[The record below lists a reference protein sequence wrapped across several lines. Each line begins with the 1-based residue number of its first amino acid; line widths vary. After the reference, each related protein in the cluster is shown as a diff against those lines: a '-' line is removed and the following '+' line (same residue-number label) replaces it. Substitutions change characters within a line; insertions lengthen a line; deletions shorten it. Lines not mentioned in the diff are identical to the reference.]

1 MLFFDM
7 YIFGIK
13 TVRGKLTGMI
23 VIKYNLTD
31 RQTDR
36 QTDKVC
42 LVSVKFFT
50 IYTKK
55 VLPDSGNLI
64 QAILPLCFF

>member
-31 RQTDR
+31 RQIR
-36 QTDKVC
+36 FVQ
-42 LVSVKFFT
+42 LALSFLRFT
-50 IYTKK
+50 QRKYC
-55 VLPDSGNLI
+55 LI
-64 QAILPLCFF
+64 QEI